1 MQIFIA
7 ADHAGF
13 ELKRELKEYLKT
25 AGYIVN
31 DEGFFELN
39 PEDDYPDVVAI
50 VAKQVASNPEEYRG
64 IIIGGSGEGEAIC
77 ANRVHG
83 VRAAVLYSYQEDIIR
98 LSRLH
103 NNANVLSFGARFI
116 SSDDA
121 KRAVTLWLSTDF
133 SREERHVRR
142 IQKLDNLLSKEN
154 EF

>member
-13 ELKRELKEYLKT
+13 ELKRELKEYLKA
-25 AGYIVN
+25 AGYTVY

-39 PEDDYPDVVAI
+39 EDDDYPDVVAI
-50 VAKQVASNPEEYRG
+50 VARQVGSNPEEYRG
-64 IIIGGSGEGEAIC
+64 IVIGGSGEGEAMC
-77 ANRVHG
+77 ANRIQG

-103 NNANVLSFGARFI
+103 NNANILSLGARFI
-116 SSDDA
+116 SVDDA
-121 KRAVTLWLSTDF
+121 KRAVQLWLTTDF
-133 SREERHVRR
+133 SREERHERR
-142 IQKLDNLLSKEN
+142 ILKLDGTVSSEN

>member
-25 AGYIVN
+25 AGYAVN

-39 PEDDYPDVVAI
+39 PEDDYPDVVTI
-50 VAKQVASNPEEYRG
+50 VAKQVGSNPEEYRG
-64 IIIGGSGEGEAIC
+64 IVIGGSGEGEAMC
-77 ANRVHG
+77 ANRIPG

-103 NNANVLSFGARFI
+103 NNANVLSLGARFI
-116 SSDDA
+116 SVDDA
-121 KRAVTLWLSTDF
+121 KRAVQLWLSTDF
-133 SREERHVRR
+133 SHEERHERR
-142 IQKLDNLLSKEN
+142 ILKLDGTVPRDN

>member
-13 ELKRELKEYLKT
+13 ELKRELKEFLKA
-25 AGYIVN
+25 AGYTVN

-39 PEDDYPDVVAI
+39 PEDDYPDIVAI
-50 VAKQVASNPEEYRG
+50 VAKQVGSNPEEYRG
-64 IIIGGSGEGEAIC
+64 IVIGGSGEGEAMC
-77 ANRVHG
+77 ANRIRG

-103 NNANVLSFGARFI
+103 NNANILSLGARFI
-116 SSDDA
+116 SADDA
-121 KRAVTLWLSTDF
+121 KRAVQLWLTTDF
-133 SREERHVRR
+133 SREERHERR
-142 IQKLDNLLSKEN
+142 ILKLDGTVSSEN